1 MMRLS
6 LHLLAISALV
16 LLFLHVRR
24 VHAQEYGASPR
35 PNADAANARD
45 NEWSSIQKEAAGLR
59 AKLVVIREEEKETQ
73 KLEMLQRQMEQQRNI
88 IKALLEYAKQQ
99 PQPDDGT
106 WAPSLGAS
114 LPRDGGNPQIQLTAA
129 QPPAPPQD
137 KWSSIQKEAATLR
150 AKPLVV
156 REEEKETEKLEM
168 LQKQMEQQRNII
180 KALLEYAMQ
189 QPQPDDGT
197 WAASLGIASLP
208 RDAGNPQIQLTAAQP
223 PAPPQDKQARQI
235 EILQKEV
242 EDQQKMIE
250 LLLGNMRKQPT
261 GAPLEKLQ
269 TQAATLEGRS
279 RQAAQRDHDLAQSI
293 DNLAE
298 HLDAFERNGPRLPA
312 TLKETFF
319 PSRTNET
326 PFSIYGTLV
335 GNYELFPHERGEGKF
350 IFDGLEP
357 IFLLQL
363 NDHILLESELEF
375 HLDGVE
381 VGYAQAD
388 FIINDWLTAVAGRY
402 LAPIGWFNER
412 MHPAWINKLPDFP
425 LMERTVSLA
434 DFSLNGLQLRGSH
447 YLCCSPVRIEY
458 SFYVANGLG
467 LPGTDETS
475 LADLGGFRDTTKDA
489 NASIAWGERI
499 GFVVPEW
506 GTWVGFS
513 TFFNRPYGEDIST
526 DIDLY
531 VIDANYHKG
540 NWDFRFEWAYMFE
553 EANNFLPDNIHRHG
567 MYAQIAYRPYDSC
580 HRFLRDV
587 EGVFRYSRA
596 RFRGIDPNGLDL
608 TVFDTPVNAP
618 VDRDQYTF
626 GINYYVY
633 PSLALKFA
641 YEINNEHGIDLHDNV
656 FLAQLAWGF

>member
-1 MMRLS
+1 LKE
-6 LHLLAISALV
+6 
-16 LLFLHVRR
+16 
-24 VHAQEYGASPR
+24 HAA
-35 PNADAANARD
+35 
-45 NEWSSIQKEAAGLR
+45 KLR
-59 AKLVVIREEEKETQ
+59 ARLVSIRQEEKEKTQ
-73 KLEMLQRQMEQQRNI
+73 IELLQKQIDEQQKI
-88 IKALLEYAKQQ
+88 IEALVAQAKQQ
-99 PQPDDGT
+99 RQADDEGPHAT
-106 WAPSLGAS
+106 SVRFAPLA
-114 LPRDGGNPQIQLTAA
+114 RDVADSQIQVTAA
-129 QPPAPPQD
+129 QQPPPRED
-137 KWSSIQKEAATLR
+137 KQ
-150 AKPLVV
+150 AKQ
-156 REEEKETEKLEM
+156 LEL
-168 LQKQMEQQRNII
+168 LQKQ
-180 KALLEYAMQ
+180 
-189 QPQPDDGT
+189 
-197 WAASLGIASLP
+197 
-208 RDAGNPQIQLTAAQP
+208 
-223 PAPPQDKQARQI
+223 
-235 EILQKEV
+235 V

-250 LLLGNMRKQPT
+250 LLLENMRKQPA

-279 RQAAQRDHDLAQSI
+279 RQAAQRDHDLAQAI

-298 HLDAFERNGPRLPA
+298 HLDAFERNGPRLPE

-402 LAPIGWFNER
+402 LPQIGWFNER

-434 DFSLNGLQLRGSH
+434 DFSLNGVQLRGGE
-447 YLCCSPVRIEY
+447 YLFCSPVRIEY

-489 NASIAWGERI
+489 NESIAWGERI

-513 TFFNRPYGEDIST
+513 TFFNRPYGEDGSP

-540 NWDFRFEWAYMFE
+540 NWDFRLEWAYMFE
-553 EANNFLPDNIHRHG
+553 EANNFLADNIHRRG
-567 MYAQIAYRPYDSC
+567 MYAQIAYRPNDAC
-580 HRFLRDV
+580 NRFLRNV

-608 TVFDTPVNAP
+608 TVFESPVAAP
-618 VDRDQYTF
+618 VDRDQYTL

-641 YEINNEHGIDLHDNV
+641 YEINKEHGIDLHDNV